1 MDVRVSVQAA
11 PSDRASW
18 LQLAREVDGA
28 GFHRLYVADHPG
40 ASPAPFV
47 ALAAAAA
54 VTERVGLGTCVAN
67 AGRWKPLDLANAV
80 ATLDVVS
87 DGRAVLGVGAGHTP
101 DEWTSTGRPFPSAA
115 DRVAR
120 MAEVVDATQALLD
133 GGPISYRGCHVTL
146 VDAMLREPRPVQGR
160 IPLLVGGNGE
170 RVLRF
175 AARHADVV
183 GITGLGRTLGDGHRH
198 EVNWSPPATDRTLD
212 VVRSTAAAAG
222 RAPEVEALVQVVD
235 ITDDAG
241 AAADRIAAL
250 VPGASAE
257 DLLSAPFAWI
267 GTIDEIT
274 AKLGLLHHRGI
285 TSYVVRPPAL
295 ADASRILTALD

>member
-1 MDVRVSVQAA
+1 MRVSVQAA

-18 LQLAREVDGA
+18 LRLAREVEAA

-54 VTERVGLGTCVAN
+54 VTERVGLGTCVVN
-67 AGRWKPLDLANAV
+67 AGRWEPIDLANAV

-87 DGRAVLGVGAGHTP
+87 DGRAMLGVGAGHTP
-101 DEWTSTGRPFPSAA
+101 DEWTSTGRAFPSPG

-120 MAEVVDATQALLD
+120 MVEVVEATQALFE
-133 GGPISYRGCHVTL
+133 GEPVSYRGRHVTL
-146 VDAMLREPRPVQGR
+146 VDAVLREPRPVQGC

-198 EVNWSPPATDRTLD
+198 DVDWSPPATERTLE
-212 VVRSTAAAAG
+212 VVRSTAAPAG
-222 RAPEVEALVQVVD
+222 REPEVEALVQVVD

-241 AAADRIAAL
+241 AAADRIAPL
-250 VPGASAE
+250 VPGASAK
-257 DLLSAPFAWI
+257 DLLSTPFAWI

-274 AKLGLLHHRGI
+274 AKLRRLHDHGI
-285 TSYVVRPPAL
+285 TSYVIRAPSL
-295 ADASRILTALD
+295 ADAGGVMTALG